1 MENNTEYKTRKAYE
15 TPILWEN
22 LRLKIAEDIRN
33 SGLMECE
40 VEAILKDIYL
50 QIREQA
56 DYALQVAKQMK
67 ENENGKDPE

>member
-1 MENNTEYKTRKAYE
+1 MENQVARKAYE

-50 QIREQA
+50 QIR
-56 DYALQVAKQMK
+56 
-67 ENENGKDPE
+67 

>member
-1 MENNTEYKTRKAYE
+1 MENQVTRKAYE

-22 LRLKIAEDIRN
+22 LRLKIVEDIRD

-56 DYALQVAKQMK
+56 DYALQVAKKLQ
-67 ENENGKDPE
+67 NEELNKKGSK

>member
-1 MENNTEYKTRKAYE
+1 MENQVARKAYE

-56 DYALQVAKQMK
+56 DYALQVAKKLQ
-67 ENENGKDPE
+67 NEELNKKGSE